1 MRKNLKVVLGTVIAA
16 AMLSVPVISQAAN
29 PEPDPAGQGD
39 ILATQTAG
47 NDASAAATPSTIGT
61 PSTLG
66 APSTASAPSTSNT
79 QSKSDC
85 TDATGAMS
93 HGKWTVSHSAEYNGE
108 CTLTF
113 TATDP
118 NVENDF
124 TSFKSDSP
132 DSPYAHIYTR
142 TPQFQRVKHIV
153 FDGVN
158 KTKLPE
164 NSRFLFGD
172 WNWGDGGWEPGSSLV
187 SFKSNNHVDT
197 SEVKNMEGLFQ
208 SDHDLSDLD
217 LSGWDTS
224 SLQTMRSM
232 FDNTSMKSLDLSGL
246 DVSNVT
252 DMNHLFYNLNS
263 IESLDLSGWDT
274 SKVIDT
280 NEMFFGT
287 HIHTLTLGPKT
298 RLDLIYNQ
306 WGGNP
311 TRVTKLSDGT
321 SGVTEATGDTTT
333 ITKWNLRNKILSDV
347 NRAGTYT
354 VGAVTNRTFT
364 LNANLPQG
372 YTADATA
379 EGFTADAN
387 GNLTRVFPMTNAQGV
402 PMPTYDADGNMT
414 NHNISHNIMSSNPAV
429 PADPFTL
436 KANEGTSDEYTFEG
450 WSEGPAS
457 TTATVK
463 SGDTVD
469 LLNSDVTLYAVW
481 KLVPKPAPVVPPTTP
496 SEPAQPTEP
505 TKPTPGTSKPTKPAP
520 SDGEQ
525 TPSESKPDK
534 IDKTPSKSPAADAT
548 KQPTNTV
555 RPNAPAIP
563 IATSPVSL
571 PMVTNAP
578 AAPQSRIQR
587 AVPQVAPQQAAPD
600 QNADSAPNVIGE
612 KNDQK
617 KRACAAAYLQN
628 GLVSPAAYVQ
638 CSAEGN
644 ANATATVSP
653 TAARSNPAVG
663 IAMLAMLIA
672 LAMFAGIF
680 MRQNNLLIARHHE
693 DVQH

>member
-1 MRKNLKVVLGTVIAA
+1 MAIAA
-16 AMLSVPVISQAAN
+16 AMLSVPVLSQAA
-29 PEPDPAGQGD
+29 DSQ
-39 ILATQTAG
+39 QTP
-47 NDASAAATPSTIGT
+47 NEQNNVAATPTIT
-61 PSTLG
+61 DNTT
-66 APSTASAPSTSNT
+66 APSTQDNTPTQTSLPAPST
-79 QSKSDC
+79 QIGSDC

-93 HGKWTVSHSAEYNGE
+93 HGKWTVGPSADYNGE

-124 TSFKSDSP
+124 DSFKSDSP

-172 WNWGDGGWEPGSSLV
+172 WNWGDGAWTPGSSLV
-187 SFKSNNHVDT
+187 SFKSNNLVDT
-197 SEVKNMEGLFQ
+197 SEVKNAEGLFQ
-208 SDHDLSDLD
+208 ADHDLNDLD

-224 SLQTMRSM
+224 NLQVMRSM

-252 DMNHLFYNLNS
+252 DMNHLFYNLDT

-274 SKVIDT
+274 SKVTDT
-280 NEMFFGT
+280 YEMFFGT

-298 RLDLIYNQ
+298 KLDLIENQ

-311 TRVTKLSDGT
+311 TKVTKLSDVT
-321 SGVTEATGDTTT
+321 TGVTEATGDTST
-333 ITKWNLRNKILSDV
+333 ITTWNLRNKILGAFGQDSRD
-347 NRAGTYT
+347 RAGTYT

-364 LNANLPQG
+364 LNANLPKG
-372 YTADATA
+372 YTADAAA
-379 EGFTADAN
+379 EGFTADAA
-387 GNLTRVFPMTNAQGV
+387 GNLTRIYPMTNAQGV
-402 PMPTYDADGNMT
+402 PMPTYDANGNMT
-414 NHNISHNIMSSNPAV
+414 NHDISHNIMSSNPTV

-436 KANEGTSDEYTFEG
+436 NAVGTPSDTYTFQG
-450 WSEGPAS
+450 WSESPAA
-457 TTATVK
+457 TTATVN
-463 SGDTVD
+463 SGDTVN
-469 LLNSDVTLYAVW
+469 LLDGDVTLYAVW
-481 KLVPKPAPVVPPTTP
+481 QKVPKPAPVVPPTAP
-496 SEPAQPTEP
+496 IEPTQPTEP
-505 TKPTPGTSKPTKPAP
+505 TKPSKPAP

-525 TPSESKPDK
+525 TPSESKPGK
-534 IDKTPSKSPAADAT
+534 NDKTPSKSPAAAT
-548 KQPTNTV
+548 PEQPTNTV
-555 RPNAPAIP
+555 SPNAPAIP
-563 IATSPVSL
+563 VVTSPVSL
-571 PMVTNAP
+571 PMAQANAP
-578 AAPQSRIQR
+578 ATGTQR
-587 AVPQVAPQQAAPD
+587 AAGPQAATQQAAPD
-600 QNADSAPNVIGE
+600 QNTDSAPNVIGG

-617 KRACAAAYLQN
+617 QRACAAAYLQN

-638 CSAEGN
+638 CSSEGL

-653 TAARSNPAVG
+653 TAARSNPAII

-680 MRQNNLLIARHHE
+680 MRQNSLLIARHHE
-693 DVQH
+693 DVQR